1 MSNYKKKTDQE
12 LLLGYLRQQE
22 AQEQY
27 NSMSPKE
34 RRKADKTQRASA
46 RSARLD
52 KARERQR
59 AADERTYGK
68 DSQFLIG
75 IQPSAGEDSRGG
87 IWDLSTD
94 SYEPVDGNQNG
105 INDRINDSGIDRIA
119 SYDTNREE
127 ADGQSGDE
135 VGHPFQ
141 LVGAGN
147 KLYLRKGTV
156 NNVVPTYDG
165 TELED
170 DYTENE
176 LTLPGSSST
185 QQYWLK
191 AVSTGD
197 LDNEGITTL
206 TVEDSAPS
214 DDTAAQARQ
223 YIGAVTT
230 NSDGDVDGTPSN
242 LSGSQNLD
250 SCGANHSWNV
260 I

>member
-22 AQEQY
+22 AQEEY

-52 KARERQR
+52 KTRERQR
-59 AADERTYGK
+59 AADERTYGE
-68 DSQFLIG
+68 DSPLLN
-75 IQPSAGEDSRGG
+75 IQPSAGGNSRGG

-119 SYDTNREE
+119 SYDTNRAE
-127 ADGQSGDE
+127 ADELGDE

-176 LTLPGSSST
+176 LTLPGASSYR
-185 QQYWLK
+185 QYWLK

-197 LDNEGITTL
+197 LDDEGITTV
-206 TVEDSAPS
+206 TIEHSAVTN
-214 DDTAAQARQ
+214 TAAQARQ
-223 YIGAVTT
+223 YIGGVGT
-230 NSDGDVDGTPSN
+230 NSNGDVNSTLFNN
-242 LSGSQNLD
+242 LTGSQNLD